1 MAVERAPVEA
11 ELPAVVLDPDHPP
24 DAVQEVALV
33 AEDQVIV
40 DALPLVTA
48 VGEAVRVKV
57 GAGVHAPLLH
67 DWEVLPE
74 QAEPP
79 LAGYGLEQVRD

>member
-1 MAVERAPVEA
+1 MAVERAPVEV
-11 ELPAVVLDPDHPP
+11 ELPVVTFDPVQPP
-24 DAVQEVALV
+24 DAVQDVVSV

-40 DALPLVTA
+40 EALPLVTD